1 MTTKKITSFTH
12 HITEEGDRLTF
23 TFSLIDENGIVKK
36 SNERATCIVTPDK
49 NDILAAISDINIFLY
64 NKIPE

>member
-1 MTTKKITSFTH
+1 MMTKKITSFTH

-23 TFSLIDENGIVKK
+23 TFSLIDEKGIVKK

-49 NDILAAISDINIFLY
+49 SEILDAISVLNNFLY
-64 NKIPE
+64 EKIPE